1 MVIVRGIIMKSL
13 NLDETLKLR
22 DDMLMKYQAEHMIQR
37 PPEKTWADAQL
48 YRCDLYDTR
57 YPVCGTRLVWVVV
70 GRKWVRFCTPIQHDK
85 WRIRREEWDKIP
97 HELFVK
103 DEDDE

>member
-1 MVIVRGIIMKSL
+1 MVIVKEIIMKSL
-13 NLDETLKLR
+13 NLTETAKLR

-37 PPEKTWADAQL
+37 PPEKTWSDAQL

-70 GRKWVRFCTPIQHDK
+70 GRKWVRLCTPIQHQK
-85 WRIRREEWDKIP
+85 WRIRRDDWDKIP
-97 HELFVK
+97 HELFIK
-103 DEDDE
+103 EDDDA

>member
-37 PPEKTWADAQL
+37 PPEKTWSDAQL

-103 DEDDE
+103 ENDDA